1 VSIFVVQEHHA
12 SHLHWDFRFEHEG
25 KLKSWAIPREPSN
38 RAGEKRLAIQVE
50 DHDLEWA
57 NFEGVIPDGEYGAGR
72 VSIWDKGSCELL
84 LYNPSNKIEL
94 ILEGRRLKGRF
105 VLLRFKRA
113 GEKMFLFFKARE

>member
-1 VSIFVVQEHHA
+1 MQEHHA

-25 KLKSWAIPREPSN
+25 KLKSWAILKEPSN

-84 LYNPSNKIEL
+84 LYDPSNKIEL

-113 GEKMFLFFKARE
+113 GEKVFLFFKARE